1 LHGEQQDMVISDGNL
16 NTHSRVGS
24 RSEAVHRLVCMEVW
38 GGNSAAESTVEV
50 PGFIGWVHSRPLQP
64 ATAGGDVYYLAV
76 CSKGLLS
83 RVVLA
88 DVAGHGQAISS
99 TATTL
104 RDLLRTHMN
113 ALDQSVLMWE
123 MNEAFRS
130 NDGGVQYATA
140 AVFGYFCKTGELV
153 FTNAGHPEAL
163 WYHAAE
169 KTWDWLRDETPYRQ
183 AAMEGVPLGLI
194 PGTDYVQSAVRL
206 GEGDLLVLYTDGISE
221 STNDTNDELGYDG
234 LLHLA
239 KQLPSNATDSPSAAG
254 RALMRAV
261 SAFRG
266 TSPSLDDQ
274 SLVVLQQ
281 TSANMASYAR
291 T

>member
-1 LHGEQQDMVISDGNL
+1 
-16 NTHSRVGS
+16 
-24 RSEAVHRLVCMEVW
+24 
-38 GGNSAAESTVEV
+38 VEV

-88 DVAGHGQAISS
+88 DVAGHGQAVSA

-104 RDLLRTHMN
+104 RDLLRKHMN
-113 ALDQSVLMWE
+113 ALDQSVLMRE

-130 NDGGVQYATA
+130 NDDAKNVQYATA

-169 KTWDWLRDETPYRQ
+169 KTWDWLHDETPYRQ

-206 GEGDLLVLYTDGISE
+206 GQGDLLVLYTDGISE
-221 STNDTNDELGYDG
+221 STNETDNELGYDG

-239 KQLPSNATDSPSAAG
+239 GQLPSLATDSPGAAG
-254 RALMRAV
+254 QALMTAV

>member
-1 LHGEQQDMVISDGNL
+1 MISSDGKL
-16 NTHSRVGS
+16 NTNASMGPPLES
-24 RSEAVHRLVCMEVW
+24 VHRLVCSEVW
-38 GGNSAAESTVEV
+38 GGNSVVESTVEV
-50 PGFIGWVHSRPLQP
+50 PGFIGYVHSRPLQP

-88 DVAGHGQAISS
+88 DVAGHGQAVSA

-104 RDLLRTHMN
+104 RHLLRKHMN
-113 ALDQSVLMWE
+113 ALDQSVLMRE

-130 NDGGVQYATA
+130 NDDAQNVQYATA

-169 KTWDWLRDETPYRQ
+169 KTWDWLHDETPYRQ
-183 AAMEGVPLGLI
+183 ATMEGVPIGLI
-194 PGTDYVQSAVRL
+194 PGTEYLQSAVRL
-206 GEGDLLVLYTDGISE
+206 GQGDLLVLYTDGISE
-221 STNDTNDELGYDG
+221 STDENDNELGYDG
-234 LLHLA
+234 LLRLA
-239 KQLPSNATDSPSAAG
+239 RTLPSNATDSPSTAG
-254 RALMRAV
+254 QALMTAV

-266 TSPSLDDQ
+266 TSRSLDDQ

-291 T
+291 M

>member
-1 LHGEQQDMVISDGNL
+1 MITSDGKL
-16 NTHSRVGS
+16 NTDARIDPPQESD
-24 RSEAVHRLVCMEVW
+24 HRLVCSEVW

-104 RDLLRTHMN
+104 RDLLRKHMN
-113 ALDQSVLMWE
+113 ALDQSVLMRE

-130 NDGGVQYATA
+130 NDGAVQYATA

-206 GEGDLLVLYTDGISE
+206 GQGDLLVLYTDGISE
-221 STNDTNDELGYDG
+221 STNDTDDELGYNG
-234 LLHLA
+234 LLQLA
-239 KQLPSNATDSPSAAG
+239 RTLPPHATNSPSAAG
-254 RALMRAV
+254 EALMTAV

-281 TSANMASYAR
+281 TSANRASYAR
-291 T
+291 R

>member
-1 LHGEQQDMVISDGNL
+1 
-16 NTHSRVGS
+16 
-24 RSEAVHRLVCMEVW
+24 
-38 GGNSAAESTVEV
+38 
-50 PGFIGWVHSRPLQP
+50 
-64 ATAGGDVYYLAV
+64 
-76 CSKGLLS
+76 
-83 RVVLA
+83 
-88 DVAGHGQAISS
+88 
-99 TATTL
+99 
-104 RDLLRTHMN
+104 MN
-113 ALDQSVLMWE
+113 ALDQSVLMRE

-130 NDGGVQYATA
+130 NDHTENVQYATA

-169 KTWDWLRDETPYRQ
+169 KTWDWLHDETPYRQ

-206 GEGDLLVLYTDGISE
+206 GQGDLLVLFTDGISE
-221 STNDTNDELGYDG
+221 STDETDNELGYDG
-234 LLHLA
+234 LLQLA
-239 KQLPSNATDSPSAAG
+239 KQLPSHTTDSPSAAG
-254 RALMRAV
+254 QALMTAV

-281 TSANMASYAR
+281 TSANMASYAG

>member
-1 LHGEQQDMVISDGNL
+1 MVISDGNS
-16 NTHSRVGS
+16 NTHSRVGPS
-24 RSEAVHRLVCMEVW
+24 SEAVHRLVCTEVW
-38 GGNSAAESTVEV
+38 GGNSVAESTVEV
-50 PGFIGWVHSRPLQP
+50 PGFTAWVHSRPLQP

-88 DVAGHGQAISS
+88 DVAGHGQAVSA

-104 RDLLRTHMN
+104 RDLLRKHMN
-113 ALDQSVLMWE
+113 ALDQSVLMRE

-130 NDGGVQYATA
+130 NDHTENVQYATA

-169 KTWDWLRDETPYRQ
+169 KTWDWLHDETPYRQ

-206 GEGDLLVLYTDGISE
+206 GQGDLLVLFTDGISE
-221 STNDTNDELGYDG
+221 STDETDNELGYDG
-234 LLHLA
+234 LLQLA
-239 KQLPSNATDSPSAAG
+239 KQLPSHTTDSPSAAG
-254 RALMRAV
+254 QALMTAV

-281 TSANMASYAR
+281 TSANMASYAG